1 VISLSLSL
9 SLSFNTKK
17 NKKNKKNNT
26 LTLAEVTLSR
36 ADARTTRVIPLLLLK
51 RGSILTNARKKRK
64 GERKKKSLGYVGFR
78 ERPSLEREKS
88 STEKSDQTHHGDEFY
103 LYERC
108 ERRLLLRLVVLA
120 RRREKRQWGFHWD
133 GCKKREVVVCERFWS
148 RKRERKSS
156 REKNE
161 R

>member
-1 VISLSLSL
+1 MLSLSLSL
-9 SLSFNTKK
+9 SLFQHKEEQKEQKEQHAHTRRSDS
-17 NKKNKKNNT
+17 
-26 LTLAEVTLSR
+26 LSR
-36 ADARTTRVIPLLLLK
+36 ADARTTRVLSPAPQK
-51 RGSILTNARKKRK
+51 RIDFDECKKEEKRR
-64 GERKKKSLGYVGFR
+64 EKKKSLGYLGFR

-120 RRREKRQWGFHWD
+120 RKREKRQRGFHWD

>member
-1 VISLSLSL
+1 MLSLSLSL

-36 ADARTTRVIPLLLLK
+36 ADARTTRVLSPAPQK
-51 RGSILTNARKKRK
+51 RIDFDECKKEEKRR
-64 GERKKKSLGYVGFR
+64 EKKKSLGYLGFR

-120 RRREKRQWGFHWD
+120 RKREKRQRGFHWD
-133 GCKKREVVVCERFWS
+133 GCKKREVVVVCERFWS

>member
-1 VISLSLSL
+1 MLSL
-9 SLSFNTKK
+9 SLSFNT
-17 NKKNKKNNT
+17 KKNKKNNT

-36 ADARTTRVIPLLLLK
+36 GCTHDFCTLSPAPQK
-51 RGSILTNARKKRK
+51 RIDFDEFKKEEKRR
-64 GERKKKSLGYVGFR
+64 ERKRVLGIQGL
-78 ERPSLEREKS
+78 ERDPLKREKS
-88 STEKSDQTHHGDEFY
+88 STETSDQTHHGDEFY

-108 ERRLLLRLVVLA
+108 ERRLLLRLVVLT

-133 GCKKREVVVCERFWS
+133 PGKKRREVVCERFWS

>member
-1 VISLSLSL
+1 MLSLSLSL
-9 SLSFNTKK
+9 SLSTQRRTK
-17 NKKNKKNNT
+17 
-26 LTLAEVTLSR
+26 
-36 ADARTTRVIPLLLLK
+36 RTTRSHSQKLLSLSRMHSRLCVLSLLLLK
-51 RGSILTNARKKRK
+51 RGLILTNARKKRK
-64 GERKKKSLGYVGFR
+64 GEREKKSLGYPGFR
-78 ERPSLEREKS
+78 ERPSREREKS

-133 GCKKREVVVCERFWS
+133 GKKRREVVVRERFWS